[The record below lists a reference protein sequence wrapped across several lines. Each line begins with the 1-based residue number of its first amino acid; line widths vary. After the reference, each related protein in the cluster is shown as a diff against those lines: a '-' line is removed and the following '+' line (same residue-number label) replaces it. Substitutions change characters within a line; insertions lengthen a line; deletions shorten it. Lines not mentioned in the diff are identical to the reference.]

1 MQYDFLI
8 VGGGVAGGVLAGLL
22 GGQGKKVLVL
32 EKATEPAGLIR
43 PEIVWPAT
51 IDVLGSLIPREPLV
65 ADALLRLGS
74 VEVRG
79 GDGES
84 LLLSREFLEDAG
96 IERCSL
102 EPNVLREQ
110 LLGLDSFELR
120 RGVEV
125 TGLLKERGRVV
136 GVRGRE
142 VGTRRKHEFL
152 ARHTVGNDGVRS
164 FVRQE
169 AGLPMRTRMFP
180 LDFLCF
186 GFAWPSGFE
195 GPTTRVWFNT
205 RGLTSGILALFA
217 LPLPNGKGAGLVAV
231 RPWIFDRPSV
241 FDLPGETQQS
251 WKRFCEIDGDIM
263 DVIGDRQ
270 FPADLARIRRPW
282 GHAPRYGCAGLVLMG
297 DAAHPVSPVGGQ
309 GTNMAVAD
317 AATFADLVR
326 ENVPDLL
333 GEYERRRR
341 PANRRSLRFTR
352 NAAGLLRLPSYCLP
366 GFALRGVFRWVCR
379 HPSALVNSIRYA
391 STAFRANPERLSP
404 GSVA

>member
-22 GGQGKKVLVL
+22 GRQGKKVLVI

-51 IDVLGSLIPREPLV
+51 TGVLGSLIPRERLA
-65 ADALLRLGS
+65 ADLLLRLGS
-74 VEVRG
+74 VDVRG
-79 GDGES
+79 GNGES
-84 LLLSREFLEDAG
+84 LLLSRAFLDGAG

-102 EPNVLREQ
+102 EPNKLREQ
-110 LLGLDSFELR
+110 LLSLDGFELR

-125 TGLLKERGRVV
+125 TGLLRERGRVV
-136 GVRGRE
+136 GVRSRE
-142 VGTRRKHEFL
+142 VGGDRQHEFL

-169 AGLPMRTRMFP
+169 CGLPMRTRMFP

-186 GFAWPSGFE
+186 GFVWPSRFE
-195 GPTTRVWFNT
+195 GRSTRVWFNT
-205 RGLTSGILALFA
+205 HGLASGILALFA
-217 LPLPNGKGAGLVAV
+217 VPLPNGKGAGLIAV
-231 RPWIFDRPSV
+231 RPWIFDRP
-241 FDLPGETQQS
+241 GETQQGWS
-251 WKRFCEIDGDIM
+251 RFREIDSGIV
-263 DVIGDRQ
+263 DVMGAQQ
-270 FPADLARIRRPW
+270 FPGDLTRIRRRW
-282 GHAPRYGCAGLVLMG
+282 GHAPRYGCDGLILMG

-317 AATFADLVR
+317 AATFADLVQ

-341 PANRRSLRFTR
+341 PANGRSLRFTR
-352 NAAGLLRLPSYCLP
+352 NAAYLLQVPSYCLP
-366 GFALRGVFRWVCR
+366 GFALRGIFRWVCR
-379 HPSALVNSIRYA
+379 HPSAVVNTIRYA
-391 STAFRANPERLSP
+391 STAFRANTERLSP